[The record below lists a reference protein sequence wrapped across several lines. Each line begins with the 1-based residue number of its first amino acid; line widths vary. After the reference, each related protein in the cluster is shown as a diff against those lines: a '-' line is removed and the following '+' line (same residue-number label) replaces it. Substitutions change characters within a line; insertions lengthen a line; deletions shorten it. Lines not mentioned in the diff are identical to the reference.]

1 MSTDKFDNIPKIVL
15 DREDRE
21 AFHGRNVKPTKAT
34 GTALDSEQPVVK
46 SSGGVWGV
54 LAFFMVL
61 GAFGA
66 SYFLYDLSLKQQQML
81 TDAED
86 RIYELER
93 KLSAT
98 GEELDQSAV
107 ALRVQVNE
115 LKDKTEVLWQ
125 EMDKLWASA
134 WRRNQSEIKDLES
147 KVTKD
152 FQAQKKLISGLESDV
167 SLSTTNMA
175 VLQEQVDSQLNKA
188 QQLTSSVESVVLT
201 SATTQEDVQDMT
213 DQLATAALRI
223 EALVERVNSLEELKT
238 QLENAQRRAAAQAS
252 QPKPEPVLAET
263 TTPTGGGTTP
273 VGG

>member
-21 AFHGRNVKPTKAT
+21 AFHGRNVKPSKGADV
-34 GTALDSEQPVVK
+34 ALDNEPPVVK

-81 TDAED
+81 TDAEE

-147 KVTKD
+147 KVSKD

-175 VLQEQVDSQLNKA
+175 VLQEQVDTQLNKA
-188 QQLTSSVESVVLT
+188 QQLTSSIESVVLT

-238 QLENAQRRAAAQAS
+238 QLENAQRRAAAQAN
-252 QPKPEPVLAET
+252 QPKPEPVVAET
-263 TTPTGGGTTP
+263 ATTGGGTTP

>member
-21 AFHGRNVKPTKAT
+21 AFHGRNVKPSKGADV
-34 GTALDSEQPVVK
+34 ALDYEPTVAK

-81 TDAED
+81 ADSED

-147 KVTKD
+147 KVSKD

-175 VLQEQVDSQLNKA
+175 VLQEQVDTQLNKA
-188 QQLTSSVESVVLT
+188 QQLTSSIESVVLT

-238 QLENAQRRAAAQAS
+238 QLENAQRRAATQAN
-252 QPKPEPVLAET
+252 QLKPEPVVAET
-263 TTPTGGGTTP
+263 ATTTGGGTTP